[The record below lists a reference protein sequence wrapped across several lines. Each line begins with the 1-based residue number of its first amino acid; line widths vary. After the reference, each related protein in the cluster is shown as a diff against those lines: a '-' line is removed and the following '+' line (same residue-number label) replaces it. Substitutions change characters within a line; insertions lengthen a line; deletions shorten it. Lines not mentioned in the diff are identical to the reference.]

1 MTTNNKKVN
10 TGFFSNI
17 YNSLPETIQGLLRHK
32 LSVIGG
38 IIIFV
43 FTFIA
48 VFAPFIT
55 WHEVTKYVVAD
66 KFLSPLEKPTYI
78 LGTDY
83 LGRDVWVR
91 LAYGARISMIVGLF
105 SVVIAFVIGVPL
117 GLIAAHFGGW
127 TDHAI
132 MRFVDA
138 KMAIPGLLLSML
150 FLLVLDGGIFTVS
163 LALGF
168 YLSSA
173 QTRLIRSQALS
184 VKGREYYDAAKAMG
198 VSNFR
203 LIMIHMMPN
212 SIQPIIVQ
220 ASLGVG
226 FAILGEASLSFLG
239 LGVVPPTPTWGN
251 MLSLAFQ
258 NMRSAPYLTF
268 APGIAIVLLVMAFSF
283 IGDGLRDVLD
293 PRLRGKI

>member
-1 MTTNNKKVN
+1 
-10 TGFFSNI
+10 
-17 YNSLPETIQGLLRHK
+17 
-32 LSVIGG
+32 
-38 IIIFV
+38 
-43 FTFIA
+43 
-48 VFAPFIT
+48 
-55 WHEVTKYVVAD
+55 
-66 KFLSPLEKPTYI
+66 
-78 LGTDY
+78 
-83 LGRDVWVR
+83 
-91 LAYGARISMIVGLF
+91 
-105 SVVIAFVIGVPL
+105 
-117 GLIAAHFGGW
+117 
-127 TDHAI
+127 
-132 MRFVDA
+132 
-138 KMAIPGLLLSML
+138 
-150 FLLVLDGGIFTVS
+150 
-163 LALGF
+163 
-168 YLSSA
+168 
-173 QTRLIRSQALS
+173 
-184 VKGREYYDAAKAMG
+184 MG

-203 LIMIHMMPN
+203 LIIIHMMPN